1 MGKKWY
7 PAGLME
13 AFQSASEAN
22 YLLWIN
28 WILVRA
34 GNAEEAYA
42 RALKFG
48 EERNT
53 EYPNTDGVL
62 VTVSFRG
69 LRDLYEIYEEL
80 EDGAEIIYDE
90 YEDISSDDI
99 DARARK
105 KEDLAVFQPRG
116 SNKDWD

>member
-7 PAGLME
+7 LAGLME

-34 GNAEEAYA
+34 SDAEEAYA

-48 EERNT
+48 EERNR
-53 EYPNTDGVL
+53 EWVNPDGVL
-62 VTVSFRG
+62 VTVTFRG

-99 DARARK
+99 DAKATK
-105 KEDLAVFQPRG
+105 KEELAVFQPRDT
-116 SNKDWD
+116 NKLWD